1 MEGMQSIE
9 KPKIAK
15 VEKQKT
21 RKTKKGVSAIP
32 FLLPAMVS
40 IFILSFL
47 PLIYTVYIAFTDY
60 TQYSKGVVHIV
71 GFANFVEVFKGPF
84 SKVFIPVF
92 LWTCVYALVST
103 IGTYFLGLIMAI
115 LVNNEN
121 IKERAIYK
129 AILVIPWAL
138 PATVAI
144 LSFQGLFNGTYGA
157 INNLLISWNVISAPI
172 PWLSNQL
179 YARIVV
185 IIVNLWLGFPFM
197 MNVCLGALQAIPK
210 TYYEAADVDG
220 ASKFTQFKKI
230 TLPSLAQTSYPL
242 VISSFAFNF
251 NNFGAAFLITGGGPS
266 RLGTQFAGYTDILAS
281 VNYKLSLTFG
291 RYEIASTISIILFIL
306 IGTISF
312 IQMKASRQFE
322 EVE

>member
-1 MEGMQSIE
+1 MEKME
-9 KPKIAK
+9 NKKK
-15 VEKQKT
+15 
-21 RKTKKGVSAIP
+21 KKGITAIP
-32 FLLPAMVS
+32 FLLPAMIS

-60 TQYSKGVVHIV
+60 TVYSKGVIHLI

-84 SKVFIPVF
+84 SKVFMPVF
-92 LWTCVYALVST
+92 LWTCVYALIST
-103 IGTYFLGLIMAI
+103 IGTYFLGLFMAI

-121 IKERAIYK
+121 IKERAFYK
-129 AILVIPWAL
+129 AMLVIPWAL
-138 PATVAI
+138 PATTAI

-157 INNLLISWNVISAPI
+157 VNNLLLSWHVIAAPI
-172 PWLSNQL
+172 PWLSNPL

-197 MNVCLGALQAIPK
+197 MNVCLGALQAIPVS
-210 TYYEAADVDG
+210 YYEAAEVDG
-220 ASKFTQFKKI
+220 ASKFTQFIKI
-230 TLPSLAQTSYPL
+230 TLPTLSQTSYPL

-251 NNFGAAFLITGGGPS
+251 NNFGAAFLITNGGPS

-291 RYEIASTISIILFIL
+291 RYDIASTISIILFIL

>member
-1 MEGMQSIE
+1 MEVMENMETENE
-9 KPKIAK
+9 KIKD
-15 VEKQKT
+15 KQKQ
-21 RKTKKGVSAIP
+21 KGITAVP
-32 FLLPAMVS
+32 FLLPAMIS

-60 TQYSKGVVHIV
+60 TQYSKGVINFV
-71 GFANFVEVFKGPF
+71 GLANFVEVFKGPF

-92 LWTCVYALVST
+92 LWTCVYALIST
-103 IGTYFLGLIMAI
+103 IGTYFIGLFMAI

-121 IKERAIYK
+121 IKERGIYK

-157 INNLLISWNVISAPI
+157 INNLLISWHFISAPI
-172 PWLSNQL
+172 PWLSNPL

-197 MNVCLGALQAIPK
+197 MNVCLGALQAIPT
-210 TYYEAADVDG
+210 TYYEAANVDG
-220 ASKFTQFKKI
+220 ASKFTQFRKI
-230 TLPSLAQTSYPL
+230 TLPALTQTSYHL

>member
-21 RKTKKGVSAIP
+21 KKTKKGVSAIP
-32 FLLPAMVS
+32 FLLPAMIS

-71 GFANFVEVFKGPF
+71 GIANFIEVFQGPF

-103 IGTYFLGLIMAI
+103 VGTYFLGLIMAI

-157 INNLLISWNVISAPI
+157 INNLLLSWNIIAAPI